1 MKRGELPDGTSDEVR
16 RFISELK
23 IESRKQAV
31 LGLVVSAL
39 QAHDLLDASS
49 SETARSLLES
59 DTAIDKRL
67 REAG

>member
-31 LGLVVSAL
+31 LRLVVSAL